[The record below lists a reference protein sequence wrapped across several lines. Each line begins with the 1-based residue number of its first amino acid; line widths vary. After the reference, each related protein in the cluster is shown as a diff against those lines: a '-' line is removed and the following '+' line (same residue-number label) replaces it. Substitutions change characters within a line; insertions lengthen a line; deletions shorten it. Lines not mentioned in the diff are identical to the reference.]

1 MSAELKIIHPL
12 VLICLA
18 LLMFSACGY
27 ARESNSCDQNRVCV
41 EVQRNTDSTEVY
53 LINKGDVPVATRTQ
67 NLKSQTPSKKFTTR
81 NAAETQLVASHTPIN
96 KKYKTRLRY
105 WFDWSIGDHQAQHD
119 DSYVYRLPYARGKQY
134 PVLQGFDS
142 RFSHKGRER
151 YAIDFNM
158 PVGTPVHAARAGVV
172 AAIEQS
178 HNRGCWENGCGQYA
192 NYVVIVH
199 ADGTTGEYYHLQQNG
214 VVVSEG
220 EQVSRGQLIAYS
232 GNTGHT
238 TMPHLHFAVYRTV
251 DRGLTQSLA
260 IRFNSVEGLVKKP
273 GRGRRYQANC
283 FDSYTANSGS

>member
-1 MSAELKIIHPL
+1 MLSALKTIHL
-12 VLICLA
+12 IVLSCLA
-18 LLMFSACGY
+18 LLMFSVPGY

-53 LINKGDVPVATRTQ
+53 LINKVNVPVAVTLATRTR
-67 NLKSQTPSKKFTTR
+67 NLKSQTPSKKITTL
-81 NAAETQLVASHTPIN
+81 NAAETQLVARYTPIN

-105 WFDWSIGDHQAQHD
+105 WFDWSIGDHQALHD
-119 DSYVYRLPYARGKQY
+119 DSYIYRLPYASGKQY

-178 HNRGCWENGCGQYA
+178 HNRGCWESGCGQYA

-199 ADGTTGEYYHLQQNG
+199 VDGTTGEYYHLQQNG

-220 EQVSRGQLIAYS
+220 EQVSRGQLIAHS

-238 TMPHLHFAVYRTV
+238 TMPHLHFAVYRPLEW
-251 DRGLTQSLA
+251 GLTQSLA
-260 IRFNSVEGLVKKP
+260 IRFNSVEGLVKRP
-273 GRGRRYQANC
+273 GRGRRYQAK
-283 FDSYTANSGS
+283 